1 MEMKVDIKL
10 QYHCNLGLSLDDL
23 DQLIMHCIIP
33 LLTAIFG
40 PTFFLGFVFLVVF
53 FVTTSTLSVQQKTT
67 GVETCP
73 INHVALRNSYWYK
86 VSFNGLSYVKSHIN
100 KS

>member
-1 MEMKVDIKL
+1 MEIKVDIKL

-53 FVTTSTLSVQQKTT
+53 FVTTSTLSVQQKITR
-67 GVETCP
+67 VETCP
-73 INHVALRNSYWYK
+73 TNYVALRNSYWYK
-86 VSFNGLSYVKSHIN
+86 VSFNGLSYVKSH
-100 KS
+100 K

>member
-1 MEMKVDIKL
+1 MQHLCIITVLLSNKVMKMKVDIKL

-73 INHVALRNSYWYK
+73 INHVALRNSY
-86 VSFNGLSYVKSHIN
+86 
-100 KS
+100 

>member
-33 LLTAIFG
+33 LLTANFG

-73 INHVALRNSYWYK
+73 INRVALRNSY
-86 VSFNGLSYVKSHIN
+86 
-100 KS
+100 